1 MPSDSTRPLATP
13 TERGQSVWIDF
24 LSRESNR
31 DGHLQELIDQD
42 SVVGAT
48 SNPSI
53 FQKAMAGGDAYEEQL
68 GELAKEGGSVEDC
81 FWALAEQDIREACDL
96 FAPVF
101 EASDHHDGHAPI
113 HVDPRLAYDTL

>member
-13 TERGQSVWIDF
+13 TERGQSVWIDL

-68 GELAKEGGSVEDC
+68 GELAKEGVSVGDC
-81 FWALAEQDIREACDL
+81 FWALADQDIREACDL
-96 FAPVF
+96 FAPGF
-101 EASDHHDGHAPI
+101 QPADHPDGYVSI
-113 HVDPRLAYDTL
+113 EVDPRLAYDTL